1 MKLIIAL
8 LFISHAIA
16 NVTGDDYAKIIIEKT
31 EAKYRLVNDYEVRM
45 TISMKIPAFRMPK
58 KKIYS
63 FF

>member
-31 EAKYRLVNDYEVRM
+31 EAKYRLVNDYEVRIDNFYEDSS
-45 TISMKIPAFRMPK
+45 ISNAK